1 MENQSNR
8 WYQKRWV
15 VEILIG
21 ICIAVVTVLASQL
34 FYAMNVKTQVR
45 MEYEKETFINQIPIY
60 NRINSIYKNLRLKV
74 VKVLIIPTRER
85 TLQYKVDQFGNQ
97 IGVDSI
103 VSPIV
108 KWDTLHNVKAPN
120 FIFQDSEYNRL
131 TNNLNYIKEHRDGLS
146 PDVYEQFDT
155 LFKFLDTHPLPPQD
169 KKTRLGAIYGIWGKE
184 ETYTEFYRIVSD
196 LHLYIQKNM
205 KKLGADN

>member
-1 MENQSNR
+1 MENQSKH
-8 WYQKRWV
+8 WYQKRWLIEV
-15 VEILIG
+15 LIG

-60 NRINSIYKNLRLKV
+60 NRVNSIYKNLRLKV
-74 VKVLIIPTRER
+74 VEVMIMPTREM
-85 TLQYKVDQFGNQ
+85 TLQHKVDQFSNQ
-97 IGVDSI
+97 IAVDSI

-108 KWDTLHNVKAPN
+108 KWDTLHYVKAPN

-131 TNNLNYIKEHRDGLS
+131 TNNLNYIKERRDGLS

-155 LFKFLDTHPLPPQD
+155 LFQFLENHPLPPQER
-169 KKTRLGAIYGIWGKE
+169 KTRLGAIYGTWGKE
-184 ETYTEFYRIVSD
+184 ETYTEFYRIISD
-196 LHLYIQKNM
+196 LHSYIQKNM
-205 KKLGADN
+205 KKFGADK